1 MRILVVDDDP
11 DILNIV
17 KTVCKQERFE
27 VETASSAQDMWRALE
42 NVPVDL
48 IVLDIMLPDASGLDV
63 VKKLKK
69 KFEEIPVIFLTA
81 RKSDLDMILGL
92 ELGADDYIT
101 KPFNPRAL
109 VARIKAVIRRYE
121 IGSKTRNIVKLG
133 DVEIDMNSYSI
144 IRNGKK
150 EELPRKEF
158 ELLKFLL
165 ENPGKVLTRQEIL
178 DKVWGIDFFGDFRT
192 VDVHISKLR
201 ERIGNNFI
209 KTVRGVGYKLVIS
222 EDEKD

>member
-1 MRILVVDDDP
+1 VRILVVDDDP

-17 KTVCKQERFE
+17 KTVCKQECFE

-42 NVPVDL
+42 NAPPDL

-69 KFEEIPVIFLTA
+69 KFEDIPVIFLTA

-178 DKVWGIDFFGDFRT
+178 DKVWGVDFFGDFRT

-209 KTVRGVGYKLVIS
+209 KTVRGVGYKFVIP